1 VDIKAIA
8 SKLKV
13 PSKAVEQK
21 IEKLYMADLVYRTA
35 ARYYTFN
42 DITLMRFIKFVYEQD
57 LEGVDEID
65 LSQRNLMNTLKGKF
79 LEMGVEV
86 TMMKFNH
93 ELMPGAWFGQ
103 TGQIEVPLF
112 QFVKTTTV
120 KASKT
125 KAYQIDVLGKEEKRE
140 KVWLC
145 ECKYT
150 KAPMDLTQVKKLESA
165 AQVLIKTYK
174 EEGSEVPEIQL
185 WLISAGGFAGKV
197 LTYIESRADI
207 YYSDYDGIN
216 NLFKAYGG
224 NYSIPQF
231 AEDEA

>member
-1 VDIKAIA
+1 MDIIEK
-8 SKLKV
+8 
-13 PSKAVEQK
+13 K
-21 IEKLYMADLVYRTA
+21 IEKLYLADLVYRTA
-35 ARYYTFN
+35 ARYYSFN

-57 LEGVDEID
+57 LEGVDQID

-79 LEMGVEV
+79 LEMVVEV

-103 TGQIEVPLF
+103 TGEVEAPLF
-112 QFVKTTTV
+112 SVVRTMTV
-120 KASKT
+120 KAAKT
-125 KAYQIDVLGKEEKRE
+125 EAYQIDVFGKEQKGE

-150 KAPMDLTQVKKLESA
+150 KAPMDMTQVKKLESA
-165 AQVLIKTYK
+165 AKVLTQMY
-174 EEGSEVPEIQL
+174 EEEDTEVPEIQI
-185 WLISAGGFAGKV
+185 WLVSAGGFKGNV
-197 LTYIESRADI
+197 LSYLEENTDI

-216 NLFKAYGG
+216 RLFKAYGG

-231 AEDEA
+231 AEDEVEK